1 MTRPNR
7 SRNAVGAPAWTALTR
22 QTAVAPQMLHFFEPA
37 KSIIAVGFLIIA
49 AIVKADIDLTPT
61 PMEYMSE
68 GIKYQKLIFRKDQ
81 QRVEYNPP
89 PGWSFRGSAD
99 RVQLTPTKKRFAEAL
114 IEAVPLAGPQ
124 PLDEKV
130 VKALGQ
136 QFISSLPPGSQFVA
150 IVGEERNPVLLDGSP
165 TFEVTACYQV
175 IGEKFLKSALFVN
188 LPDTQLIFRL
198 AARKDDFEALHS
210 DFKRSILSW
219 HWVEPKPS
227 AQEAGASAAR

>member
-1 MTRPNR
+1 
-7 SRNAVGAPAWTALTR
+7 V
-22 QTAVAPQMLHFFEPA
+22 PA
-37 KSIIAVGFLIIA
+37 KSIIAVGFVVIA
-49 AIVKADIDLTPT
+49 AIAKAGIDLTPT

-68 GIKYQKLIFRKDQ
+68 GIKYQKLIFRNDQ
-81 QRVEYNPP
+81 QRVEYDPP

-130 VKALGQ
+130 VKALEQ
-136 QFISSLPPGSQFVA
+136 QFISSLPSGSQFVT
-150 IVGEERNPVLLDGSP
+150 VVSEERNPVLLDGSP
-165 TFEVTACYQV
+165 TFEVTACYQL

-198 AARKDDFEALHS
+198 AARKDDFEALHA

-219 HWVEPKPS
+219 HRVESKPG
-227 AQEAGASAAR
+227 AQEATASAAR